1 MGCTKTL
8 GAGFILLHFSLVG
21 VRGQVLYS
29 DGFEGYNNG
38 ALDANL
44 SGGPNQGPNGGPG
57 NPWFGPAPPNLQV
70 VGTVGGVNP
79 HSGIKMV
86 TATAPSDFDQDWL
99 NISARFN
106 AGNPYLGNVS
116 LDWWF
121 YDPTGAGNSNFR
133 DYAALGYYNSANG
146 TGGLDYPASSG
157 GNLNPGGALQRLSL
171 GASNPTGFDNTKYQA
186 RVVGATDGTA
196 SGQWFN
202 VGARSIGWH
211 EGKIS
216 LGVPNGANT
225 IVSFYIDGVDV
236 LDHAITTAN
245 GLNVIELNAGF
256 GSTPGYYDDFTL
268 AAIPEPG
275 TGALLLL
282 GGLGLLAIRRRK

>member
-1 MGCTKTL
+1 MQSESSRRAGDSTPYLTRLWPIGPQDAPTAPSYREISLTVVHSCLFSIQNPMGCTKTL
-8 GAGFILLHFSLVG
+8 GAGFILLLFSRVG

-86 TATAPSDFDQDWL
+86 TAAAPGDFDQDWL

-106 AGNPYLGNVS
+106 AGNPYLGNMS

-171 GASNPTGFDNTKYQA
+171 GASNPTGFNNTKYQA
-186 RVVGATDGTA
+186 RVVG
-196 SGQWFN
+196 
-202 VGARSIGWH
+202 
-211 EGKIS
+211 
-216 LGVPNGANT
+216 
-225 IVSFYIDGVDV
+225 
-236 LDHAITTAN
+236 
-245 GLNVIELNAGF
+245 
-256 GSTPGYYDDFTL
+256 
-268 AAIPEPG
+268 
-275 TGALLLL
+275 
-282 GGLGLLAIRRRK
+282 